1 MTKSIYKYPLEFR
14 GKQVVSLPIGSEI
27 LSVQEQN
34 DQLCLWALVDPN
46 EQLEERHIEIFT
58 TGEALGND
66 FGVPNKYIATV
77 QIKFEG
83 LVIHV
88 FENQLKKPLRP

>member
-1 MTKSIYKYPLEFR
+1 MTKSICKYPLETKGR
-14 GKQVVSLPIGSEI
+14 QVVSLPIGSEI
-27 LSVQEQN
+27 LSVQEQ
-34 DQLCLWALVDPN
+34 DRQLFLWALVDPN
-46 EQLEERHIEIFT
+46 EQLEERHIKIFT
-58 TGEALGND
+58 TGDVLDND

-77 QIKFEG
+77 QLKFEG